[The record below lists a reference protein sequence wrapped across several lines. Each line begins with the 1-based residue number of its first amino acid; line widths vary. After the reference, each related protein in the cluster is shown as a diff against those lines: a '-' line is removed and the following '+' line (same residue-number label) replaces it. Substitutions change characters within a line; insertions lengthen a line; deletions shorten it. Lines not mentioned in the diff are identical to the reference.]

1 VKTTWIAL
9 AIASLVVVRTA
20 DAAEPSASSTPTP
33 TSTSTSTSTSI
44 TPEPNRDPTQGLA
57 LTAYVQ
63 TQYESHQDSE
73 DQLRQGGALLNKDRF
88 LVRRGRVKVE
98 REWDWASLMVEVDG
112 NTTNGP
118 VFQLWHAE
126 PSLLYRGKND
136 PKSPPMV
143 KATMGMFDTPFGWE
157 LVESPR
163 TRYFMERS
171 TISRALWPS
180 EPDIGARV
188 SGALGWFRYAFA
200 FVNGQP
206 AGVKDFAL
214 QDPNGSKDFV
224 ARVGG
229 VVDVPDRVEFQFGV
243 SFLDG
248 KGFHK
253 GTDATKSGVVWKDA
267 NENGI
272 IDLGELQP
280 VVGQAATP
288 SQNFDRWAVGADAR
302 LRFKTRL
309 GWSMLFGELVFASNL
324 DRGLVIADPVL
335 TGIDSREVG
344 YVAGFVQ
351 EIGDHFVVGL
361 RHDFYDPNADYLDRE
376 AGKLVPQSQRIRNW
390 SPMIGAVLPGRARL
404 LFQYDA
410 QRNYFARN
418 EQGVP
423 INLAANTWTLRL
435 QVEL

>member
-1 VKTTWIAL
+1 VKKTVIAMAIAL
-9 AIASLVVVRTA
+9 LAGARTA
-20 DAAEPSASSTPTP
+20 DAAETADL
-33 TSTSTSTSTSI
+33 
-44 TPEPNRDPTQGLA
+44 NKDPTQGVA
-57 LTAYVQ
+57 VTSYVQ
-63 TQYESHQDSE
+63 AQYESHQDSE

-88 LVRRGRVKVE
+88 LVRRGRLKVE

-112 NTTNGP
+112 STTNGP

-126 PSLLYRGKND
+126 PSILYRGKND
-136 PKSPPMV
+136 AKLPPMV
-143 KATMGMFDTPFGWE
+143 KATVGMFDTPFGWE

-163 TRYFMERS
+163 TRFFMERS
-171 TISRALWPS
+171 TISRALWPA

-206 AGVKDFAL
+206 AGLSNFAL

-229 VVDVPDRVEFQFGV
+229 VVETTDRFEFQFGV

-248 KGFHK
+248 KGFHR
-253 GTDATKSGVVWKDA
+253 GTDATKNGVVWKDA

-280 VVGQAATP
+280 VPGVAATP
-288 SQNFDRWAVGADAR
+288 SVNFDRWAVGADLR
-302 LRFKTRL
+302 LRFKTKL

-324 DRGLVIADPVL
+324 DRALVVADPVL
-335 TGIDSREVG
+335 TGIDAREVG
-344 YVAGFVQ
+344 YVAGLVQ
-351 EIGDHFVVGL
+351 EIGEHFVVGL
-361 RHDFYDPNADYLDRE
+361 RHDFYDPNADYLDRQ
-376 AGKLVPQSQRIRNW
+376 AGRLVPQSQRIRNW

-423 INLAANTWTLRL
+423 VNLAANTWTLRL